1 MWFASVVPIEFSLG
15 HPSLSSVHLSSLF
28 VCFHL
33 LTSVLFSQII
43 YSISSP
49 IKSFFFNPHNIW
61 SSQLIYTEEKEVI
74 YLNQVSL
81 PRNKLV
87 YKLSGLFDYILNY
100 LLAPSPK
107 KWTERKTFH
116 LLLLLLIDSRKLAG
130 AKKSRANYENQFD
143 LAMIFWHFVVKIK
156 Q

>member
-1 MWFASVVPIEFSLG
+1 M
-15 HPSLSSVHLSSLF
+15 
-28 VCFHL
+28 
-33 LTSVLFSQII
+33 
-43 YSISSP
+43 
-49 IKSFFFNPHNIW
+49 
-61 SSQLIYTEEKEVI
+61 I

-130 AKKSRANYENQFD
+130 AKKSRANYEN
-143 LAMIFWHFVVKIK
+143 
-156 Q
+156 